1 MAKKLVKRRQ
11 AAVKTPKKSIRKTVS
26 HRKTSYSKGSSWK
39 PWKRLAK
46 RHKQLITAVV
56 AIGLCVTALAMFVP
70 NNPSAAST
78 CSPDVMSTGTK
89 RFGTSISG
97 PATLTTNQ
105 VATYKLTLCD
115 PYPKKAQVKNVHF
128 ALMTGGGMA
137 ITSTSPPYSSSKTLV
152 PGSGTASA
160 KTWNIGTFGKGA
172 SKTFTVNLKY
182 ASAGSKSIII
192 YVWDGTSHVDGGR
205 YKNVTVKSPP
215 PTLPLPPTTWDGRN
229 CISYNTGGQ
238 NMACPYDGNPFQ
250 LKGYSK
256 GGTSTLSYALQCDG
270 PASGKVVVYPQVWFE
285 SSQTVSGNF
294 TVYGK
299 KATMTAMAHC
309 MYPKGPALI
318 IFLKPGGS
326 GRSIHI
332 VYTDN
337 ADFP

>member
-1 MAKKLVKRRQ
+1 MPGIKNTGICALL
-11 AAVKTPKKSIRKTVS
+11 AV
-26 HRKTSYSKGSSWK
+26 
-39 PWKRLAK
+39 
-46 RHKQLITAVV
+46 
-56 AIGLCVTALAMFVP
+56 
-70 NNPSAAST
+70 
-78 CSPDVMSTGTK
+78 
-89 RFGTSISG
+89 
-97 PATLTTNQ
+97 
-105 VATYKLTLCD
+105 LTLL
-115 PYPKKAQVKNVHF
+115 PVA
-128 ALMTGGGMA
+128 AAGG
-137 ITSTSPPYSSSKTLV
+137 
-152 PGSGTASA
+152 SA
-160 KTWNIGTFGKGA
+160 TN
-172 SKTFTVNLKY
+172 
-182 ASAGSKSIII
+182 
-192 YVWDGTSHVDGGR
+192 
-205 YKNVTVKSPP
+205 
-215 PTLPLPPTTWDGRN
+215 LPLPPTTWDGRN

-337 ADFP
+337 ADFPWGKAAKPKPKPNYRLAVNITGPSTVTNDGSSAYAYKLPVSNTGKLKIRHAQLHFSPIGLKVGSSVHWSASGNATLSNLRAGTKRTITVRLKLQGSTVTSLRLKLTAKGLGIAKKAKASKSKTVKVVSDETQTTTT